1 MISNESKKL
10 ARLVV
15 LLRIY
20 GVITLVIFGSL
31 LFGFAIQTPLLAD
44 EPKGALNWT
53 IWNGIRWRP
62 RALSCATHVVHHP
75 YCVGCVLLSGRSQP
89 VGIRILP

>member
-31 LFGFAIQTPLLAD
+31 LLGSPSKLLC
-44 EPKGALNWT
+44 
-53 IWNGIRWRP
+53 WRM
-62 RALSCATHVVHHP
+62 
-75 YCVGCVLLSGRSQP
+75 SQRVP
-89 VGIRILP
+89 